1 MKVVVDTN
9 ILFSAILNSQ
19 SWIGQVLL
27 KSDKSVKFFSP
38 KYLQTEIFNHIE
50 KIEKITKLPKNEI
63 IELIEILYTRI
74 HFLSEEFIPKEI
86 LFMAEELTADV
97 DYDDAVFVALSIHLR
112 AKLWTGDKKLM
123 AALLQKGFN
132 RFITLD
138 KLRHKI
144 IKK

>member
-27 KSDKSVKFFSP
+27 KPDKSVKFYSP
-38 KYLQTEIFNHIE
+38 KYLQIEIFNHIE

-74 HFLSEEFIPKEI
+74 HFLSEDFI
-86 LFMAEELTADV
+86 
-97 DYDDAVFVALSIHLR
+97 R
-112 AKLWTGDKKLM
+112 W
-123 AALLQKGFN
+123 Q
-132 RFITLD
+132 
-138 KLRHKI
+138 
-144 IKK
+144 